1 MLSDGISPAFSLSL
15 SLLFTMLVTEGVKNA
30 LASGATRVVP
40 RKHRSPHRVEM
51 YRPCRKSPSSTVSGQ
66 YHCLLEQGGK
76 KSPKSPKKVEN
87 AKKKRSTLVQ
97 LELTHLSE
105 SLQLNVGVLISV
117 CRGVRVLMSVPHWP
131 TQQYH
136 TWSFDGEH
144 RPAKASR
151 VCMCGLP

>member
-1 MLSDGISPAFSLSL
+1 MHWPQALHGLCPENTEVRTVWKCTGRAVNLRRAQFQDNTIVSLNK
-15 SLLFTMLVTEGVKNA
+15 VEKNHP
-30 LASGATRVVP
+30 SHP
-40 RKHRSPHRVEM
+40 RKLRM
-51 YRPCRKSPSSTVSGQ
+51 Q
-66 YHCLLEQGGK
+66 
-76 KSPKSPKKVEN
+76 
-87 AKKKRSTLVQ
+87 KKKRSTLVQ